1 MKIGL
6 QLLKSCIRKIKVN
19 YKNDQPVVFKIL
31 YDVCKMEFFSSTRKI
46 ELLLSISFLLCTSSR
61 VLAVVQIMWEKP
73 KEIYIDDVLNTHG
86 IVFFV
91 KS

>member
-1 MKIGL
+1 
-6 QLLKSCIRKIKVN
+6 
-19 YKNDQPVVFKIL
+19 
-31 YDVCKMEFFSSTRKI
+31 MEFFSSTRKI
-46 ELLLSISFLLCTSSR
+46 KLLLSINFLLCTSSS

-73 KEIYIDDVLNTHG
+73 TEFYIDDVLNTHG